1 MSFKEVRVERRGLL
15 DDIQQVSAELAKTD
29 LSDEL
34 RKALTRNLSLFHKI
48 LDQLNELLRRLVRI
62 SLLEKRASIER
73 AKLKRLNFVGCIKD
87 NLKSRSLY

>member
-15 DDIQQVSAELAKTD
+15 DDIRQVSAELARTD
-29 LSDEL
+29 LSSEL
-34 RKALTRNLSLFHKI
+34 RAAFTRNLLLFNKI

-73 AKLKRLNFVGCIKD
+73 AKLKRLNFVDCIKD
-87 NLKSRSLY
+87 NLKSHSWY

>member
-15 DDIQQVSAELAKTD
+15 EDIRQVSTELANTN
-29 LSDEL
+29 LSSEL
-34 RKALTRNLSLFHKI
+34 RAAFTRNLLLFNKI

-73 AKLKRLNFVGCIKD
+73 AKLKRLNFVDCIKD

>member
-15 DDIQQVSAELAKTD
+15 DDIQQVLAELVKTD
-29 LSDEL
+29 LSNEL

-48 LDQLNELLRRLVRI
+48 LGQLNELLRRLVRI

>member
-15 DDIQQVSAELAKTD
+15 DNIRQVSAELARTD
-29 LSDEL
+29 LSSEL
-34 RKALTRNLSLFHKI
+34 RAAFTRNLLLFNKI

-73 AKLKRLNFVGCIKD
+73 AKLKRLNFVDCIKD
-87 NLKSRSLY
+87 NLKSHSLY

>member
-15 DDIQQVSAELAKTD
+15 DDIRQVATELAKND
-29 LSDEL
+29 LSSEL
-34 RKALTRNLSLFHKI
+34 RIALTRNLLLFHKI

-62 SLLEKRASIER
+62 SLLEKRASTER
-73 AKLKRLNFVGCIKD
+73 AKLKRLNFVDCIKD

>member
-15 DDIQQVSAELAKTD
+15 DDIRQVSTELAKND
-29 LSDEL
+29 LSSEL
-34 RKALTRNLSLFHKI
+34 RMALTRNLLLFNKI

-62 SLLEKRASIER
+62 SLLEKRAFVER
-73 AKLKRLNFVGCIKD
+73 AKLKRLNFVDCIKD

>member
-15 DDIQQVSAELAKTD
+15 DDIRQVSAELVKTD
-29 LSDEL
+29 LSNEL
-34 RKALTRNLSLFHKI
+34 RKALTRNLFLFNKI

-73 AKLKRLNFVGCIKD
+73 AKLKRLNFVDCVKD
-87 NLKSRSLY
+87 NLKSHSLY

>member
-15 DDIQQVSAELAKTD
+15 DDIQQVSAELVKTD
-29 LSDEL
+29 LSNEL
-34 RKALTRNLSLFHKI
+34 RKALTRNLSLFNKI
-48 LDQLNELLRRLVRI
+48 LDQLNELLRKLVRI

>member
-15 DDIQQVSAELAKTD
+15 DDIRQVSTELAKND
-29 LSDEL
+29 LSSEL
-34 RKALTRNLSLFHKI
+34 RIALTRNLLLFHKI

-62 SLLEKRASIER
+62 SLLEKRASTER
-73 AKLKRLNFVGCIKD
+73 AKLKRLNFVDCIKD

>member
-15 DDIQQVSAELAKTD
+15 DDIRQVSAELAKTD
-29 LSDEL
+29 LSNEL
-34 RKALTRNLSLFHKI
+34 RIAFTRNLLLFNKI

-62 SLLEKRASIER
+62 SLLEKQASIER

-87 NLKSRSLY
+87 NLKSHSLY

>member
-15 DDIQQVSAELAKTD
+15 DDIQQVSAELVKTD
-29 LSDEL
+29 LSNEL

-87 NLKSRSLY
+87 NLKSHSLY

>member
-15 DDIQQVSAELAKTD
+15 DDIRQVSTELAKND
-29 LSDEL
+29 L
-34 RKALTRNLSLFHKI
+34 RMALTRNLRLFNKI

-62 SLLEKRASIER
+62 SLLEKRASVER
-73 AKLKRLNFVGCIKD
+73 AKLKRLNFVDCIKD